1 MQNIT
6 DKLALKDGDEH
17 WVLKKRDEERREV
30 SEMKLLRRLLRIT
43 KLDVKK
49 ESICQGHSGCAEH
62 CSVNKTVTTKV
73 ATTITQN

>member
-49 ESICQGHSGCAEH
+49 ESIC
-62 CSVNKTVTTKV
+62 
-73 ATTITQN
+73 